1 MTKIALLGCGWLGFP
16 LAKQLIKQGYF
27 VNGSTTNSDK
37 INTFKDAGITPFL
50 IDFEAKPDNLVEFLN
65 ADILIITVPPRALY
79 YVQHI
84 RQLLLKIE
92 ASSIKK
98 VIYTSSISVYGN
110 ATGVITEETDTNP
123 ITARAQQV
131 LDVEQLLLNNQKFDT
146 TILRLGGLIGA
157 NRHPAFH
164 VSGKQ
169 LKAPHELI
177 NLIHLNDC
185 ISIISLLL
193 KDKTGTAIFNL
204 VNPYHPTKL
213 EYYISC
219 CTFLKLLLPT
229 ANEHAKNNLK
239 ELSSEKICTLLN
251 YQFKNNLI
259 LS

>member
-1 MTKIALLGCGWLGFP
+1 MIKIAILGCGWLGFP

-37 INTFKDAGITPFL
+37 INTFKNAGITPFL
-50 IDFEAKPDNLVEFLN
+50 IDFETKPDNLTDFLN
-65 ADILIITVPPRALY
+65 TDILIITVPPRALY

-84 RQLLLKIE
+84 RQLLPKIE

-110 ATGVITEETDTNP
+110 ATGKITEETGTNP
-123 ITARAQQV
+123 TTARAQQA
-131 LDVEQLLLNNQKFDT
+131 LGAEQLLLNNQNFDT
-146 TILRLGGLIGA
+146 TILRLGGLVGA

-193 KDKTGTAIFNL
+193 KNKTGTAVFNL
-204 VNPYHPTKL
+204 VNPHHPTKL
-213 EYYISC
+213 EYYTTC
-219 CTFLKLLLPT
+219 CEFLKLPLPT
-229 ANEHAKNNLK
+229 AKENVKNNLK
-239 ELSSEKICTLLN
+239 EISSEKICTLLN